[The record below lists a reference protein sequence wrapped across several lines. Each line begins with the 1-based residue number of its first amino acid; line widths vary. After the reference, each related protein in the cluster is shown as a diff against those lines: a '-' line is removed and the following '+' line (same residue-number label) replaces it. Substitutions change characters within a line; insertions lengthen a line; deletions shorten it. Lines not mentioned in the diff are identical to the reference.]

1 MNEKFNL
8 YCFVEGHGEI
18 EAVPKLL
25 YKILGADL
33 LKVLKPHRIPRDKFI
48 NDQNERKTLFNVAR
62 KRVCGA
68 SKKGGVLILIDAEE
82 ECCKDFL
89 HGDKMAIIRGDINKM
104 LAGIPT
110 FFVMAEK
117 GYESWLAAG
126 MGGKNPGNPGK
137 WLADNSDKSGL
148 NGTYNKI
155 PDQAK
160 LTSSENFDIDLAS
173 EVNSSFR
180 RFCKRVLSL
189 PQQEIS
195 L

>member
-1 MNEKFNL
+1 MREEFHL
-8 YCFVEGHGEI
+8 FCIVEGHGEI
-18 EAVPKLL
+18 TAVPKLL
-25 YKILGADL
+25 HKIWQHGL
-33 LKVLKPHRIPRDKFI
+33 LKVRLPYRIPRDKFI
-48 NDQNERKTLFNVAR
+48 NDQGERQKLFERALRWAHNLPNR
-62 KRVCGA
+62 
-68 SKKGGVLILIDAEE
+68 GVLILIDAEE

-89 HGDKMAIIRGDINKM
+89 HGDKMAIIRKDINKM

-148 NGTYNKI
+148 NGTYNKL

-173 EVNSSFR
+173 EVNFSFR
-180 RFCKRVLSL
+180 RFRERVLSL
-189 PQQEIS
+189 PQVN